1 MPNYE
6 FNGEKYRKASAH
18 QNEWGSAMIEEL
30 GIKDNAK
37 ILDLGC
43 GDGRLTRELALHAKN
58 GKAVGIDASYGM
70 LDKAKEFTEPNL
82 EFIHMDIN
90 RIAFDNEFDIIFSN
104 AALHWVKDHSK
115 LLINCFRALKPGGRI
130 RFNFACEGNCETFF
144 SIVKNL
150 IREKEYIE
158 HFKDFVWPWYM
169 PSVSEYEKL
178 MAQTNFTDIKIWEQ
192 PADRYFKN
200 AEEIT
205 GWIDQPSIVPF
216 LQEINNEKVKIAFR
230 DETVDIMLRKT
241 RQPDGTY
248 FEKFIRINVDAE
260 KPLK

>member
-6 FNGEKYRKASAH
+6 FNGEKYSKASAH
-18 QNEWGSAMIEEL
+18 QNEWGSAMIAEL
-30 GIKDNAK
+30 GISVDAD

-43 GDGRLTRELALHAKN
+43 GDGRLTRVLASHAKK
-58 GKAVGIDASYGM
+58 GRTVGIDASYGM
-70 LDKAKEFTEPNL
+70 LDKAKEFSEPNL
-82 EFIHMDIN
+82 KFMHMDIN
-90 RIAFDNEFDIIFSN
+90 QMAFDNEFDIIFSN

-115 LLINCFRALKPGGRI
+115 LLENCFRALKPGGRI
-130 RFNFACEGNCETFF
+130 RFNFACKGNCETFF
-144 SIVKNL
+144 STVKSL
-150 IREKEYIE
+150 SLKKEYAE
-158 HFKDFVWPWYM
+158 HFNDFAWPWYM

-178 MAQTNFTDIKIWEQ
+178 MAQTRFTDIKIWEQ

-216 LQEINNEKVKIAFR
+216 LREINNEKAKKAFR
-230 DETVDIMLRKT
+230 EETVEIMLKKT

-248 FEKFIRINVDAE
+248 FEKFIRINVEAE
-260 KPLK
+260 KPL